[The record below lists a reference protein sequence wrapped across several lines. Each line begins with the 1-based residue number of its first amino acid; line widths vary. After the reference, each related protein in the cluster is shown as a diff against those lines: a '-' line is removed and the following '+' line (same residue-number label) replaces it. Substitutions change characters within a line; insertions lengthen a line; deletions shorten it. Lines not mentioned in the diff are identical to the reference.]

1 MKDVIINNPGGIN
14 TTSTTY
20 GVHYNVRIND
30 VDIAHGW
37 ITATPKRE
45 INLERILRK
54 IVEIAAKSYDVSTAK
69 GSKWA
74 GSVGLY
80 YGDGSDRFCVV
91 DFSAQGRQIKQ
102 VTILPA
108 DALTQRLNR
117 KWAAMAAHA
126 KVEEPA
132 KVEEKPVK
140 SSSLADHI
148 KVVDCFSQMGIAN
161 NNSTPQGKDMTP
173 RPSRKAVRKT
183 A

>member
-1 MKDVIINNPGGIN
+1 MKNVIINNPEGIN

-30 VDIAHGW
+30 IDIAHGW
-37 ITATPKRE
+37 ITATPKRG

-74 GSVGLY
+74 GSVGLF
-80 YGDGSDRFCVV
+80 YGDGSERYCVV
-91 DFSAQGRQIKQ
+91 EFAAEGRQIKE
-102 VTILPA
+102 VTILSD

-132 KVEEKPVK
+132 KVEEKPAK
-140 SSSLADHI
+140 SSFLADRI
-148 KVVDCFSQMGIAN
+148 KVVDCFTQMGVAN
-161 NNSTPQGKDMTP
+161 NNSTPQGKDMAP
-173 RPSRKAVRKT
+173 RPSGKTARKT